1 GVRDAGRGRGAH
13 YGAAVGLPRLET
25 VRVSRASADQ
35 RRGRAGRTEP
45 GICSRLWDEPQT
57 ASLAAANRPEILAAD
72 LSGFLLDLA
81 YWGVS
86 EPGSLAFLDPP
97 PATALAQAWRL
108 LGELGAVDAQG
119 RITDAGR
126 ALRSLPLPPRRAR
139 MVLAA
144 ARHGGAELAA
154 SIAVVLT
161 EPALGGKDV
170 DLRHRLDEFRRD
182 RSHRAQDARAM
193 AKRWAQIAAA
203 QKVGSE
209 KRAVSAGE
217 SSVGSLLAL
226 AYPGR
231 IAKNRGAQGGFLLAN
246 G

>member
-1 GVRDAGRGRGAH
+1 
-13 YGAAVGLPRLET
+13 
-25 VRVSRASADQ
+25 
-35 RRGRAGRTEP
+35 
-45 GICSRLWDEPQT
+45 
-57 ASLAAANRPEILAAD
+57 
-72 LSGFLLDLA
+72 
-81 YWGVS
+81 
-86 EPGSLAFLDPP
+86 
-97 PATALAQAWRL
+97 ALAQAWRL

-126 ALRSLPLPPRRAR
+126 ALRSLPLPPRLAR
-139 MVLAA
+139 MVLDA

-161 EPALGGKDV
+161 EPALGGKDG

-246 G
+246 GRGAAIDPASALWRGAFPPGARITRRGALAPPRLAAPLLPAGAAAPLFVRLRRRGDTRF